1 MGTCCL
7 HARNCLVFAFR
18 GVKGLFAIDWQPD
31 GLATLQSV
39 SNGRYVTARLNGSL
53 QASVDQSA
61 VGERER
67 FTLTLANRPR
77 LLIKCDHG
85 FVGVK
90 CSAQPARAEC
100 NRAFSDPVTLLP
112 VRQMLKDASTD
123 HTAAAYYLQ
132 GNCVPLDRGA
142 MLTCNPGNTLRI
154 TWIAGEQGTAVQ
166 YHKRIGHMAQPL
178 HFFTFRAYSRRCSIS
193 IWQLYMLSKYFCDYL
208 IFLYIYIF
216 ATYFISV

>member
-1 MGTCCL
+1 
-7 HARNCLVFAFR
+7 
-18 GVKGLFAIDWQPD
+18 VKGLFAIDWQSD

-61 VGERER
+61 VGEREL

-90 CSAQPARAEC
+90 TSAQPARAEC
-100 NRAFSDPVTLLP
+100 NRALSDPVTLVP

-123 HTAAAYYLQ
+123 HTAAAAYYLQ
-132 GNCVPLDRGA
+132 GNCVRIILELQVSKAP
-142 MLTCNPGNTLRI
+142 PSNTI
-154 TWIAGEQGTAVQ
+154 IV
-166 YHKRIGHMAQPL
+166 Y
-178 HFFTFRAYSRRCSIS
+178 RAYELSPAATFFSLFVHIRIDALLEFGNCICYLSRPTVVIN
-193 IWQLYMLSKYFCDYL
+193 
-208 IFLYIYIF
+208 
-216 ATYFISV
+216 